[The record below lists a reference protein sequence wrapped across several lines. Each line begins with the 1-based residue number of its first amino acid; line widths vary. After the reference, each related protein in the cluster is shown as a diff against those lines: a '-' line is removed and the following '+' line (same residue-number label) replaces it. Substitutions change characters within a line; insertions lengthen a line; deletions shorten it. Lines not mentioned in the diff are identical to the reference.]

1 VRRIVSTFAA
11 TVTAVVL
18 LFSYST
24 STNSG
29 SPQAA
34 TSVTSS
40 SVAGSG
46 SSSGSAGSS
55 GSSSDSSGSL
65 DSSGSSASGSSA
77 SSDSTGGTFT
87 GDAVDTRWGPVQVQI
102 TVQDGKVTAADVVQV
117 PDGNHR
123 DQEINAYAVPVL
135 NQEVLD
141 AQSAGIDSVSG
152 ATVTSDGYVQSLQSA
167 LDAAHL
173 S

>member
-40 SVAGSG
+40 AAAGSG
-46 SSSGSAGSS
+46 SSSSSAGSS
-55 GSSSDSSGSL
+55 GTTSDDSSGS
-65 DSSGSSASGSSA
+65 A
-77 SSDSTGGTFT
+77 SSTAGTFT
-87 GDAVDTRWGPVQVQI
+87 GDAVDTRWGPVQVRV
-102 TVQDGKVTAADVVQV
+102 TVQNGKVTAADVVQV
-117 PDGNHR
+117 PNGNHR
-123 DQEINAYAVPVL
+123 DEEINAYAVPVL

-141 AQSAGIDSVSG
+141 AQSAGIDTVSG

>member
-1 VRRIVSTFAA
+1 VRRIVSAFAV

-40 SVAGSG
+40 AVAGSG
-46 SSSGSAGSS
+46 SSTSSAGS
-55 GSSSDSSGSL
+55 GTSDSTSD
-65 DSSGSSASGSSA
+65 DSSSASGSA
-77 SSDSTGGTFT
+77 DSSTSSSSTAGTFT
-87 GDAVDTRWGPVQVQI
+87 GDAVDTRWGPVQVRV